1 MAKKKRFRNPLKSIR
16 ESSSHAPEPSV
27 PEPTIPDPSIPEPT
41 EAETQPSKVD
51 QDSTH
56 KWPVKAIDEEHN
68 IIKTLKLRAKEI
80 HDVPDGLRIIVDF
93 DEHYRPVG
101 NAAGLLAS
109 VCGIVATNSTLF
121 PICYE
126 KWPAL
131 PESYFKEQWRS
142 LFNLRFYFKV
152 HEDYVK
158 RYLMQSI
165 NRKWREHRI
174 KLWDEFND
182 PALSKTEIINNVP
195 EGVSLDHWALFVEYR
210 FKPET
215 QEQCKRNKENKAKQL
230 IPHTCGAKSVA
241 RRRHELQLET
251 GKSVGRGP
259 MWNLIHKRKD
269 GRYVNDKAKEIGY
282 HGPEHSGRVRGLGL
296 GAVPTVAFKHTTTR
310 LSGMNFGS
318 SDAGSSST
326 YLEKKVENIQSQMQ
340 ALMAFVCSNQG
351 GNVPQELSA
360 FFTNSTQQAPDG
372 DGGSG
377 MPNGSNPNSNLED
390 A

>member
-1 MAKKKRFRNPLKSIR
+1 M
-16 ESSSHAPEPSV
+16 PE
-27 PEPTIPDPSIPEPT
+27 
-41 EAETQPSKVD
+41 
-51 QDSTH
+51 
-56 KWPVKAIDEEHN
+56 N
-68 IIKTLKLRAKEI
+68 
-80 HDVPDGLRIIVDF
+80 
-93 DEHYRPVG
+93 
-101 NAAGLLAS
+101 
-109 VCGIVATNSTLF
+109 
-121 PICYE
+121 
-126 KWPAL
+126 
-131 PESYFKEQWRS
+131 YFKEQWRS

-152 HEDYVK
+152 HEDYAK

-269 GRYVNDKAKEIGY
+269 GRYVNDKAKEIGEKIDNDLSQNVEAYAEISPNDPVGKY

-318 SDAGSSST
+318 SGAGSSPT
-326 YLEKKVENIQSQMQ
+326 YLEKKVENLQSQMQ

-377 MPNGSNPNSNLED
+377 LPNGSNPNSNLED

>member
-1 MAKKKRFRNPLKSIR
+1 
-16 ESSSHAPEPSV
+16 
-27 PEPTIPDPSIPEPT
+27 
-41 EAETQPSKVD
+41 
-51 QDSTH
+51 
-56 KWPVKAIDEEHN
+56 
-68 IIKTLKLRAKEI
+68 
-80 HDVPDGLRIIVDF
+80 
-93 DEHYRPVG
+93 
-101 NAAGLLAS
+101 
-109 VCGIVATNSTLF
+109 
-121 PICYE
+121 
-126 KWPAL
+126 
-131 PESYFKEQWRS
+131 
-142 LFNLRFYFKV
+142 
-152 HEDYVK
+152 
-158 RYLMQSI
+158 MQSI

-195 EGVSLDHWALFVEYR
+195 EGVCLDHWALFVEYR

-215 QEQCKRNKENKAKQL
+215 Q
-230 IPHTCGAKSVA
+230 
-241 RRRHELQLET
+241 QLET

-269 GRYVNDKAKEIGY
+269 GRYVNDKAKEIGEKIDNDLSQNVEAYAEISPNDPVGKY

-318 SDAGSSST
+318 SGASSSST
-326 YLEKKVENIQSQMQ
+326 YLEKKVENLQSQMQ

-360 FFTNSTQQAPDG
+360 FFTNSTQQQAPDG